1 MYFGNVG
8 DIFWPFQRKKIWK
21 PMKDKVIMPGSH
33 IRSSCK
39 VITSGREEE
48 TPSTP
53 KRIFLET
60 QEDVVDLEES

>member
-1 MYFGNVG
+1 MA
-8 DIFWPFQRKKIWK
+8 ISEKK
-21 PMKDKVIMPGSH
+21 DLEAHEEVMPGSH

-48 TPSTP
+48 PPSTP

>member
-1 MYFGNVG
+1 
-8 DIFWPFQRKKIWK
+8 
-21 PMKDKVIMPGSH
+21 MKDKVIMPGSH
-33 IRSSCK
+33 IRLSCK

-60 QEDVVDLEES
+60 REDVVDLPES